1 MQNAV
6 SQLVEDVEGL
16 QRIAAGVTGP
26 NSKARITCLEV
37 IKLQVHRWFGFYLV
51 LHTWQLLLRLARSP
65 PTRGNTRFEGLP
77 TARIEV
83 LKNYMFKDFLLL
95 FIGWER
101 FARE

>member
-37 IKLQVHRWFGFYLV
+37 KPLQVHRWFG
-51 LHTWQLLLRLARSP
+51 LHTWQQLLHLALSP
-65 PTRGNTRFEGLP
+65 PARGNTRFEGLA
-77 TARIEV
+77 TARTEV
-83 LKNYMFKDFLLL
+83 LKNLMFKGFLLLL
-95 FIGWER
+95 FIGWKR
-101 FARE
+101 SARE